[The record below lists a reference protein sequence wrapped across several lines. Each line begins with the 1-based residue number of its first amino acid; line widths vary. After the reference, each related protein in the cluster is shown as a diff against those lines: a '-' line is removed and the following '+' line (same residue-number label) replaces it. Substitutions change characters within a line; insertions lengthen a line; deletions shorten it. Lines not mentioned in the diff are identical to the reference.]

1 MLAEEK
7 TLLNP
12 DHLDEILS
20 WNDEILAMKAEHA
33 ANAEFWLG
41 ETGHAQCGGQQEIS
55 GTYVSLFWW
64 LDQLGLAAQSGN
76 KVVIRQT
83 LTGADYQ
90 LIDETSLKPTPDYY
104 GSVLWKRLM
113 GSKVLSPVLPENRP
127 KTLRAYAHCHPQMDG
142 SVTLLLINL
151 SETDSFAVDFSGRF
165 GKSYQY
171 YDLRAAELLSTDLL
185 LNGQPLSANENG
197 TLPSLDGEKSSGA
210 ISIVPLSN
218 TFLHFEKANLSV
230 CTP

>member
-1 MLAEEK
+1 M
-7 TLLNP
+7 
-12 DHLDEILS
+12 
-20 WNDEILAMKAEHA
+20 
-33 ANAEFWLG
+33 
-41 ETGHAQCGGQQEIS
+41 
-55 GTYVSLFWW
+55 
-64 LDQLGLAAQSGN
+64 
-76 KVVIRQT
+76 VIRQT

-151 SETDSFAVDFSGRF
+151 SETDSFALDFSGRL
-165 GKSYQY
+165 GKSYELY
-171 YDLRAAELLSTDLL
+171 SLSAGELLSHDVL
-185 LNGQPLSANENG
+185 LNRQVLSADKNG
-197 TLPSLDGEKSSGA
+197 NLSSLDGEKSSGA

-230 CTP
+230 CNP